1 MRSLSALVLAGKAA
15 QVLECLLVMLKY
27 DTIITRGRFN
37 SYPCLNW
44 AWGCLLVIQAL
55 GKWLEEDQKFEV
67 ILGYILS

>member
-1 MRSLSALVLAGKAA
+1 
-15 QVLECLLVMLKY
+15 MLKY